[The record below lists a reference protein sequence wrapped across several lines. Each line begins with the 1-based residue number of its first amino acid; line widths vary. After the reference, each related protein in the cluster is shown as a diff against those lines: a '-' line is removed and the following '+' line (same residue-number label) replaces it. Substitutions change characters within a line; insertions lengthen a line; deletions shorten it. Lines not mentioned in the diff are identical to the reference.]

1 MRSDVNLRKKLYQL
15 LFANAPQSV
24 SIMGV
29 VFSLLMIQL
38 YLSGNLGGINTY
50 FQDRQFR
57 LRLAPPHPHTDIAL
71 VAITDQTIQRLGW
84 PLPRKYY
91 VALLQRL
98 KREGA
103 KAIGFNFLLST
114 QNPQDAE
121 ADRALIRTV
130 SESSGLVM
138 PFFYDYSDRKS
149 YMPLPELVS
158 HSAALGNV
166 SMYRGDVARFIEGG
180 ILNHKTSPPQV
191 LFPMGV
197 ELARLYLGLPQDSLE
212 LQPDRLRIGDKIDMP
227 LEEGGLLRINYQG
240 PPGFFPRISL
250 EEIIQGKSHLD
261 FKNKIVLIGAFTPT
275 LGDVTTSP
283 YGDQTSLPMYG
294 TEIQA
299 NITQNLLDQQPLFHA
314 SPLLVCII
322 VLLLGVCSGLLF
334 THYGLLQ
341 QYLILTGLSLGVLLF
356 SFLSFNLAHLLV
368 DTGPFLGFFAL
379 MGLGQT
385 ALINLRSY
393 VAINNQILK
402 LQEYEQKLPEVEI
415 GRRLEN
421 IQLALF
427 HVSQAD
433 WVSFRRFD
441 ADKRQLQLQSV
452 KGRSAHAH
460 QEVPDLPFD
469 SLPFA
474 FPCEIIA
481 QAPSTR
487 AQAFLTQQLPAGPRE
502 AYSGSAR
509 GTFVLLPI
517 YMLNGQL
524 YGLYELFFGSG
535 PDEVQL
541 TLLEEMRQVAM
552 QSLQHYFQHEESSRG
567 LFPGVE
573 EKIGAMVRLVNIREM
588 ESAFFSTVL
597 ESTTNPVVVCDP
609 IGEIR
614 FYNDNFVHLFEPDSG
629 AKVNSANIQELM
641 SRFFRIQSQQWQ
653 DIWLTTL
660 HRRRQKELQVS
671 TERGVY
677 HLTLTPVFGQQAE
690 VTGVV
695 MILTDVTKLHRQ
707 ANFDK
712 LTGLYNRRYFDELI
726 LNEFQR
732 CERSP
737 ETPFALL
744 MLDVDHFKSFNDTYG
759 HQVGDQ
765 VLASFGQV
773 LGQTVRR
780 TDMAVRYGGEE
791 MAVILP
797 NTHAEKAAIVAEKI
811 RRTIAGLQ
819 LYDSEGRPIRQI
831 TASIGVAQFAPD
843 DVDYEAVIRRADEA
857 LYRCKDAGRNCIFMH
872 LGSGGLVKFT
882 NQRVA

>member
-1 MRSDVNLRKKLYQL
+1 MKIRKRLHQL
-15 LFANAPQSV
+15 FFGNAPLSV
-24 SIMGV
+24 SLMGV
-29 VFSLLMIQL
+29 ILSLILIQC
-38 YLSGNLGGINTY
+38 YLGGSLGGINAY
-50 FQDRQFR
+50 FQDQFFR
-57 LRLAPPHPHTDIAL
+57 LRLVAPRSHPDIVL
-71 VAITDQTIQRLGW
+71 VTITDQTIQRLGW

-91 VALLQRL
+91 VTLLKRL
-98 KREGA
+98 KQEGA

-114 QNPQDAE
+114 NNAQDPAT
-121 ADRALIRTV
+121 DRELIETV
-130 SESSGLVM
+130 GQSQALVM
-138 PFFYDYSDRKS
+138 PFFYDYAEKKN
-149 YMPLPELVS
+149 YIPLNELS
-158 HSAALGNV
+158 SRAAALGNV
-166 SMYRGDVARFIEGG
+166 SMYPGDVARFIEAGM
-180 ILNHKTSPPQV
+180 LNRKASPPQV
-191 LFPMGV
+191 LFPMGI
-197 ELARLYLGLPQDSLE
+197 ELARLYMGLPQDAIE
-212 LQPDRLRIGDKIDMP
+212 LHPNQLDIGPDYQIP
-227 LEEGGLLRINYQG
+227 LEDNGLMRIHYQG

-250 EEIIQGKSHLD
+250 EEIIQGKTRLD
-261 FKNKIVLIGAFTPT
+261 FKGKIVLVGAFSPT

-299 NITQNLLDQQPLFHA
+299 HIAQSVLEKQPLFRA
-314 SPLLVCII
+314 SPLLICII
-322 VLLLGVCSGLLF
+322 LLLLGAGSGLLF
-334 THYGLLQ
+334 TRYALLQ
-341 QYLILTGLSLGVLLF
+341 QYSILLAMGLGVLLLAWVGF
-356 SFLSFNLAHLLV
+356 NFFNLML
-368 DTGPFLGFFAL
+368 DTGPFISFFAL

-385 ALINLRSY
+385 TLINLRSY
-393 VAINNQILK
+393 VAINAQIAK

-421 IQLALF
+421 ILLALF
-427 HVSQAD
+427 HISQAD
-433 WVSFRRFD
+433 WVAFRRFD

-452 KGRSAHAH
+452 KAAGERNP
-460 QEVPDLPFD
+460 QELPLDLPFD

-474 FPCEIIA
+474 YPCEIIA

-487 AQAFLTQQLPAGPRE
+487 SQVFSSAQLPAGPRE
-502 AYSGSAR
+502 AYSHFPR
-509 GTFVLLPI
+509 GHFVLLPL
-517 YMLNGQL
+517 YVRGSQL
-524 YGLYELFFGSG
+524 LGIFELYFSSA

-541 TLLEEMRQVAM
+541 ALLEELRQVAVN
-552 QSLQHYFQHEESSRG
+552 SLQRYFQREDSSHG

-573 EKIGAMVRLVNIREM
+573 EKISAMVRLVNIRET

-614 FYNDNFVHLFEPDSG
+614 FYNDNFVHILQHAGNGS
-629 AKVNSANIQELM
+629 VNSANIQELI
-641 SRFFRIQSQQWQ
+641 SKSFRIPPQQWQ

-660 HRRRQKELQVS
+660 HRRRQKEVQVS
-671 TERGVY
+671 TDRGVY

-780 TDMAVRYGGEE
+780 TDMPVRYGGEE

-797 NTHAEKAAIVAEKI
+797 HTNAESAAIVAEKI
-811 RRTIAGLQ
+811 RRTIANLQ
-819 LYDSEGRPIRQI
+819 LYDLEGRPIRQI
-831 TASIGVAQFAPD
+831 TASIGVAQFEPGDAS
-843 DVDYEAVIRRADEA
+843 YEEILRRADEA
-857 LYRCKDAGRNCIFMH
+857 LYRCKHAGRNCIFMNQGS
-872 LGSGGLVKFT
+872 LGLNKFAG
-882 NQRVA
+882 QRVL